1 MLDISIPS
9 CSKLPSEVA
18 PGANHLQASLVSPP
32 QLIPSNDAIDTQE
45 EPSEPNLTTRLG
57 HLAYNQVA
65 RASNDVS
72 GSTDAERRRLAP
84 KSKVDRRKA
93 VESEKPLPNSNA
105 TELDVGPLLRCVSC
119 DARWT
124 IQKGAAR
131 KLSHITTCARK
142 NGINRDTLQRL
153 VERERLKMR
162 QAKTNDK
169 KTTPGSDLAGAASVP
184 QTYMESV
191 VAEAQQRR
199 KPRRTDTAGTLQP
212 VSQTRAAILDRA
224 KALLGVREVA
234 SCDAREPE
242 CTQRFGQSKLATGHG
257 QGENVDPAVAQLS
270 EECTLTSRLALLR
283 SMAGSGLT

>member
-162 QAKTNDK
+162 
-169 KTTPGSDLAGAASVP
+169 
-184 QTYMESV
+184 
-191 VAEAQQRR
+191 
-199 KPRRTDTAGTLQP
+199 
-212 VSQTRAAILDRA
+212 
-224 KALLGVREVA
+224 
-234 SCDAREPE
+234 
-242 CTQRFGQSKLATGHG
+242 
-257 QGENVDPAVAQLS
+257 
-270 EECTLTSRLALLR
+270 
-283 SMAGSGLT
+283 